1 MIDFFLD
8 AYKNKTSL
16 DIILEAI
23 VFFFGIISVYYAK
36 KENILVYP
44 TGIIATVLTVYLLYV
59 AGYFADM
66 TINVYFSVMSIY
78 GWVKWSRMKEGKP
91 AIRISR
97 TTTREKIIGI
107 LLFFLTIVVTY
118 SVYHLFGQEIN
129 PENYIDI
136 FTSGLFFT
144 GMWYM
149 AMKKIENWTLWIIGD
164 LIAIPLY
171 GYRGL
176 GMLSV
181 QYVVFTVLAILAYLE
196 WRKILNNN
204 QQI

>member
-8 AYKNKTSL
+8 AYENKSTL

-23 VFFFGIISVYYAK
+23 VFFFGIISVYFAK

-44 TGIIATVLTVYLLYV
+44 TGIIATILTVYLLYE

-66 TINVYFSVMSIY
+66 TINIYFSVMSIY
-78 GWVKWSRMKEGKP
+78 GWINWARIKEGEHVVH
-91 AIRISR
+91 ISR

-118 SVYHLFGQEIN
+118 LIYQLFGQEIN

-136 FTSGLFFT
+136 ITSGIFFT

-149 AMKKIENWTLWIIGD
+149 ALKKIENWTLWIIGD
-164 LIAIPLY
+164 FIAIPLY

-176 GMLSV
+176 GMLSL

-196 WRKILNNN
+196 WRKILNRN